1 MTRIT
6 GNAIVYI
13 SLLFMVTCLACF
25 EVRDANPRDHA
36 TDRGCYG
43 GLRLDFR
50 PLQMVKLGWNGGNI
64 ASRSCQ
70 DNRPSGQFRIPGR
83 LWRYNSVIG
92 HQMGPAKSLGWQSDS
107 SEVAPVVE
115 DDPDIHVSGRP
126 SARYQEES

>member
-64 ASRSCQ
+64 TNRFGPGK
-70 DNRPSGQFRIPGR
+70 RPSGQVWI
-83 LWRYNSVIG
+83 
-92 HQMGPAKSLGWQSDS
+92 
-107 SEVAPVVE
+107 
-115 DDPDIHVSGRP
+115 SGRP
-126 SARYQEES
+126 GRDKSLFGQKGSRENRW